1 MPLKEAFPDLF
12 SIASSKDTWVVD
24 IWDSGSW
31 NPRFFRQLIDWELEE
46 VANFFGRL
54 HDYFPS
60 SNFEDILVWVD
71 TKNGVF

>member
-46 VANFFGRL
+46 VDNFFKRL
-54 HDYFPS
+54 HDQFLS
-60 SNFEDILVWVD
+60 LDSKDTLV
-71 TKNGVF
+71 